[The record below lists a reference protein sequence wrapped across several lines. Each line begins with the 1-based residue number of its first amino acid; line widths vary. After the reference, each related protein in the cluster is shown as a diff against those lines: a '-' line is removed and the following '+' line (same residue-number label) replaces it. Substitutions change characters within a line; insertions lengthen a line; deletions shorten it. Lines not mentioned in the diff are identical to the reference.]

1 MNFEQTVDYIVIGG
15 GASGC
20 VIANRLSANQGARV
34 LLLEA
39 GAMDS
44 DPGIHNLTGFVP
56 LWGGDLDWKFVTVKQ
71 PGLGGRELTISQ
83 GKVIGGGSSI
93 HAMMFVRGNRINFDQ
108 WKALGNE
115 GWGYEDVLPY
125 FKKSED
131 FDGGASDYHGVGG
144 PLSVRTAPDSVA
156 VSLAFQNGA
165 VELGMNGP
173 NWDYNGEKQEDGA
186 GPLQYNI
193 TKDNKRASS
202 ASAFL
207 APVIDRSNLTVKTYA
222 EATRIMFEGK
232 RAIGVEYI
240 QDGKSVHAK
249 AEKEVILCGGAFLS
263 PKLLMLSGIG
273 PAEHLNSHGISVIAD
288 LPGVGK
294 NLQDHMQLPIIHK
307 SKKDLPALTV
317 LAGNILFTNTRSD
330 SNAPDLQLMY
340 SPAVPTA
347 LAGVFNFDFPVS
359 IFISILV
366 QPQSRGTVSLRSAN
380 PHDTPIINPNYLQEQ
395 ADVETLVKAVE
406 LARELMNTKS
416 FAEYYDGEI
425 VPGPDADLEK
435 FVRGNAS
442 TIWHPVGTCKM
453 GCDNLAAVDPALKVH
468 GLEGLRVADASIMP
482 TTTSGN
488 TYAASVMIGEKLVD
502 MVLAD

>member
-1 MNFEQTVDYIVIGG
+1 MNFEHTVDYIVIGG

-20 VIANRLSANQGARV
+20 VIVNRLSANQATTV

-39 GAMDS
+39 GARDS

-56 LWGGDLDWKFVTVKQ
+56 LWGGDMDWKFDTVEQ
-71 PGLGGRELTISQ
+71 PGLGGRKLTITQ

-93 HAMMFVRGNRINFDQ
+93 HAMMYVRGNRMNFDQ
-108 WKALGNE
+108 WKALGND

-125 FKKSED
+125 FTKSED
-131 FDGGASDYHGVGG
+131 FDGGASEYHGVGG
-144 PLSVRTAPDSVA
+144 PLSVRTAPDSAA
-156 VSLAFQNGA
+156 VSSAFQNGA

-186 GPLQYNI
+186 GPLQFNI

-207 APVIDRSNLTVKTYA
+207 TPVIDRANLTVKTNA
-222 EATRIMFEGK
+222 EATRIIFEGK
-232 RAIGVEYI
+232 RAIGVEYV
-240 QDGKSVHAK
+240 QDGKSVQVN

-317 LAGNILFTNTRSD
+317 LSGNVLFTNTRED
-330 SNAPDLQLMY
+330 NNTPDLQLIY

-347 LAGVFNFDFPVS
+347 IAGAFNFDFPVS

-366 QPQSRGTVSLRSAN
+366 QPKSRGTVSLRSAN
-380 PHDTPIINPNYLQEQ
+380 PQDTPIINPNYLQEQ
-395 ADVETLVKAVE
+395 EDVETHVNAVK
-406 LARELMNTKS
+406 LARKLMNTKS
-416 FAEYYDGEI
+416 FAQYYDGEI
-425 VPGPDADLEK
+425 VPGPDADMEK
-435 FVRGNAS
+435 FIRENAS

-453 GCDNLAAVDPALKVH
+453 GGDDLSVVDSRLKVH

-482 TTTSGN
+482 IVTSGN
-488 TYAASVMIGEKLVD
+488 TYAATVMIGEKLVE
-502 MVLAD
+502 ML